1 MLHSS
6 GPKLGKSASS
16 KRCTLG
22 SYLFPGVRPEPLNI
36 HGCTDPDSL
45 PARLLTPPAP
55 ASTDKSHHHSLQQAL
70 TPQLKL
76 PGLVLPGGFFPYIFM
91 IFLLISPKR
100 SSCPSNQPLP
110 SQPLI
115 AITFIRC
122 LALLRPVRGGAA

>member
-6 GPKLGKSASS
+6 GPKLGKNASS
-16 KRCTLG
+16 KRCALG

-36 HGCTDPDSL
+36 HGCTDLDSL

-76 PGLVLPGGFFPYIFM
+76 PGLVLPGGFFPLHFHDISFNLSKEK
-91 IFLLISPKR
+91 LLSFKPASPHPATDCHHLHQV
-100 SSCPSNQPLP
+100 SG
-110 SQPLI
+110 LI
-115 AITFIRC
+115 EAS
-122 LALLRPVRGGAA
+122 